1 MRHCIMAAVAANKV
15 GLVGSVLLLLSQNP
29 SRKRGMLAE
38 LINFAYEVL
47 PAEAIGPGRDRAE
60 SNVSFYIESGK
71 RTAVDAALA
80 DGSSRRQ
87 P

>member
-1 MRHCIMAAVAANKV
+1 MKSTMRHSNAFVVAESFVQARDV
-15 GLVGSVLLLLSQNP
+15 
-29 SRKRGMLAE
+29 AE